1 MGLGFA
7 QTLALCTCWGAWALA
22 AHAQSAPAEHAA
34 APAAGVASKSEPAKA
49 AAQPIKMRY
58 SQYLKTYG
66 APLKLE
72 VKDLIPRS
80 LAQVLVYPQAVTLGS
95 LDVDALAAQHQVNT
109 IIFLRDVQMQGNLI
123 QPESDFGPTLVFQGN
138 LTADSAFFGGSWV
151 EIAGNLTVHNLLVGD
166 YNHGALRVGGQT
178 QAYMVYNSDHSMS
191 FGKKLTAR
199 YHLGSDEPNTL
210 SHAQASQLFIAPV
223 WQALHKSAE
232 GDPHVFGVATGE
244 IFLPYLARNQNPL
257 QRPDLAKAGKKQES
271 R

>member
-7 QTLALCTCWGAWALA
+7 RTVALGAWALA
-22 AHAQSAPAEHAA
+22 ASAQGGTLDNGA
-34 APAAGVASKSEPAKA
+34 APAAAWASQS

-58 SQYLKTYG
+58 SQFVQAYG
-66 APLKLE
+66 TPLKLE

-95 LDVDALAAQHQVNT
+95 LDVDALAAQHKVNT
-109 IIFLRDVQMQGNLI
+109 IIFMRDVQMQGNLI
-123 QPESDFGPTLVFQGN
+123 QPESDYGPTLVFQGN
-138 LTADSAFFGGSWV
+138 LTVDNAFFGGSWV

-178 QAYMVYNSDHSMS
+178 QAYMVYNSDHAMS
-191 FGKKLTAR
+191 FGKKLSAR

-210 SHAQASQLFIAPV
+210 NHAQASQLFIAPV
-223 WQALHKSAE
+223 WKALLKSAE

-257 QRPDLAKAGKKQES
+257 RRPDLAKASKKQENP
-271 R
+271 